1 MNAEL
6 HTTLGHLGLPMYWLL
21 FSLPATT
28 SVGFLLNHSLIRVV
42 GIGVHLVSSFTDLLA
57 LAEVVHV
64 GDPLPGL
71 PLRLHHDLLD
81 LRVGRGHQQLAAEE
95 ADTTQDLG

>member
-1 MNAEL
+1 MNAKL
-6 HTTLGHLGLPMYWLL
+6 YLSLRLLGLQINLLL

-42 GIGVHLVSSFTDLLA
+42 SIGVHLVSSFTNLLA

-71 PLRLHHDLLD
+71 SLRLHHDLLD
-81 LRVGRGHQQLAAEE
+81 LGVGRGHQQLAAEE

>member
-1 MNAEL
+1 MDVKLNTNL
-6 HTTLGHLGLPMYWLL
+6 RLLGLQINSLI
-21 FSLPATT
+21 FFLPATT
-28 SVGFLLNHSLIRVV
+28 SVGFLLNYSLIRVV

-71 PLRLHHDLLD
+71 SLGLHHDLLD

>member
-6 HTTLGHLGLPMYWLL
+6 YTILRLLGLQINLLL